1 MNKKVL
7 VSGCFD
13 MLHSGHIAFLESA
26 AAYGELHVGLG
37 SDQTLFN
44 LKGRP
49 PVNDERERLFM
60 IQAINCVKG
69 AFISQGSGILD
80 FSAEIET
87 LQPDLFVVNQ
97 DGNVPEKQ
105 RFCQQLGI
113 KYIVLSRKPHDNLHM
128 RSTTSLREIDQMPYR
143 IDLAGGWSD
152 QPFVSKHHPGAVVTL
167 SIEPTIEFNERSGMA
182 TSTRRKAI
190 EIWGNKLPLDN
201 PEKIAKVL
209 FCCDNPPG
217 SPYISGS
224 QDSIGIVYSGLA
236 RSYYE
241 GDYWPATIE
250 HHFDGACLDF
260 VESALY
266 LKPLSPRG
274 ATYDVLSDTRID
286 EAKAGELAEAADWCW
301 RSVLAK
307 DLKGL
312 GGAMRRSFE
321 AQIAMFPHM
330 ANPDIMELI
339 EHHRDQVLGWK
350 LAGAGGGGYLVMA
363 AEQPIPDTVQ
373 ILARR
378 PQG

>member
-37 SDQTLFN
+37 SDQTLFD

-69 AFISQGSGILD
+69 AFISQGTGILD

-105 RFCQQLGI
+105 RLCQQLGI
-113 KYIVLSRKPHDNLHM
+113 EYIVLNRKPHDNLHM

-190 EIWGNKLPLDN
+190 EIWGNKLPPDD
-201 PEKIAKVL
+201 PEKVAKML

-224 QDSIGIVYSGLA
+224 QDSIGIVYSGLV

-250 HHFDGACLDF
+250 HHVDGACLDF
-260 VESALY
+260 VESGLY
-266 LKPLSPRG
+266 LKPLGPRG

-286 EAKAGELAEAADWCW
+286 EANAGELAEAADWCW
-301 RSVLAK
+301 RSLLAR

-312 GGAMRRSFE
+312 GVAMRRSFE

-330 ANPDIMELI
+330 TSPDIMELI
-339 EHHRDQVLGWK
+339 NSYQDQVLGWK

-363 AEQPIPDTVQ
+363 SEQPIPDTLQ

-378 PQG
+378 PLG